1 MLDATYVVVR
11 GSYAD
16 NFCQAYNLRIEYT
29 Q

>member
-16 NFCQAYNLRIEYT
+16 NFCQAYKLKIEYA